1 MTMFKLREHQSAA
14 LKSIKKMKSDR
25 GRIVIPTGGGK
36 TAVQAYALRDAIN
49 STDDTQL
56 HVVFAPRIVL
66 ANQLIKEYRDLIGQ
80 NYIALAFHSGGHEP
94 DPAKVRWAEQ
104 ATTKVELVKTELARA
119 KKLGKDLVVF
129 STYASSEKLTEFNF
143 DTITAD
149 ESQYCVA
156 ENHFETIRSLKA
168 DRKLF
173 FTATE
178 KHTSSSNG
186 RGLNNEVVFG
196 PVVYQT
202 VPKTLISKG
211 YIVAP
216 RLHVMAADKNHDTDT
231 VVDEVLHLGKKQAD
245 LSKQTPVNKILF
257 AMKGTDDVT
266 KVVDNL
272 DRIKKEMPGYTVFTI
287 LSNAKYGS
295 MVDGKKQARGNFFKV
310 LRETDKAL
318 IFHYDIL
325 SEGIDIDGITG
336 VVLMRNMGHAK
347 LLQTIGR
354 AVRTYKADPS
364 KKTQAWVSVM
374 VINGNEE
381 SAHHLKTVVNSIR
394 DGGFDVNVEQVE
406 FTDSDGYGI
415 ASDEDLEDVVE
426 PETATRAKSLLN
438 NVIHDIE
445 DDKYWQELHSSTE
458 EQILE
463 EF

>member
-1 MTMFKLREHQSAA
+1 MTMFKLREHQEDA
-14 LKSIKKMKSDR
+14 LTSIATTEFEK

-56 HVVFAPRIVL
+56 HVIFAPRIVL
-66 ANQLIKEYRDLIGQ
+66 ANQLVKEYRGLIGQ
-80 NYIALAFHSGGHEP
+80 NYIALAFHSGRHEP
-94 DPAKVRWAEQ
+94 DFAKVRWMEH
-104 ATTKVELVKTELARA
+104 ATTKVEVVQTELTRA
-119 KKLGKDLVVF
+119 KELGKDLVVF
-129 STYASSEKLTEFNF
+129 STYASSEKLTDFHFN
-143 DTITAD
+143 TVTAD

-156 ENHFETIRSLKA
+156 ENHFETIRSLSA

-186 RGLNNEVVFG
+186 RGLNNEEVFG
-196 PVVYQT
+196 PILYQT
-202 VPKTLISKG
+202 SPKVLISNG

-216 RLHVMAADKNHDTDT
+216 RLHVMAADKTHDTDT
-231 VVDEVLHLGKKQAD
+231 VVDEVVHLGKKQAD
-245 LSKQTPVNKILF
+245 LSKETPVNKILF

-272 DRIKKEMPGYTVFTI
+272 DRIKKEMPDYTVFTI

-295 MVDGKKQARGNFFKV
+295 MVDGKKRPRGDFFKI

-318 IFHYDIL
+318 VFHYDIL

-415 ASDEDLEDVVE
+415 TMEEDLEDVVE
-426 PETATRAKSLLN
+426 SESAARAKSILD

-445 DDKYWQELHSSTE
+445 DDAYWQALHSSTE
-458 EQILE
+458 EQLTE